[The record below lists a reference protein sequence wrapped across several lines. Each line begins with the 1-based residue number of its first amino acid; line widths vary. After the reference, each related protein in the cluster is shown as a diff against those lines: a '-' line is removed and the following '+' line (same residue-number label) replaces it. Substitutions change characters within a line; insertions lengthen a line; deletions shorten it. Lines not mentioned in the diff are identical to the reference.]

1 MTALRQLGNNDSD
14 SLSSISISKSMFE
27 SVIRDLL
34 LTRTDHIIELYEG
47 GGSNWQVTKTGTPG
61 QLGSFEDILFASNDM
76 HDAPATIA
84 VQVSIRDRERLVGL
98 AFVNLTK
105 RSMGLTEFLDDDHYT
120 NLESAIIALGC
131 KECVTP
137 QESGSVTDTE
147 RLNDVF
153 SRCNVL
159 LTKRKKMIFKIKDV
173 DQDMGR
179 LVKGSVEQL
188 KDQVFASEIAAGAL
202 GAILSYTELLADDSN
217 YGKFVLEPYSVNTF
231 MRLDAAAL
239 RALNVLESKAD
250 GNKNFSLFGLM
261 NRTCTAGMGKRLLNK
276 WLKQPLLDVI
286 EINHRLNLVQAFV
299 EDAAL
304 RQDMRQHLKRIP
316 DVDRLIRKV
325 DKRKASLQDI
335 VKLYQVCIGWEGG
348 NIQ

>member
-27 SVIRDLL
+27 SIIRDLL

-47 GGSNWQVTKTGTPG
+47 GGSNWLVTKTGTPG

-131 KECVTP
+131 KECVAP
-137 QESGSVTDTE
+137 QESGTVTDTE
-147 RLNDVF
+147 RLNGVF

-159 LTKRKKMIFKIKDV
+159 LTKRKKMIFKVQDLV
-173 DQDMGR
+173 QDMGR

-188 KDQVFASEIAAGAL
+188 KDQVFASEISKGSDAEHPRRGAR
-202 GAILSYTELLADDSN
+202 GASRMPSF
-217 YGKFVLEPYSVNTF
+217 GGV
-231 MRLDAAAL
+231 RAAA
-239 RALNVLESKAD
+239 
-250 GNKNFSLFGLM
+250 
-261 NRTCTAGMGKRLLNK
+261 
-276 WLKQPLLDVI
+276 P
-286 EINHRLNLVQAFV
+286 
-299 EDAAL
+299 
-304 RQDMRQHLKRIP
+304 
-316 DVDRLIRKV
+316 RKV
-325 DKRKASLQDI
+325 WVR
-335 VKLYQVCIGWEGG
+335 
-348 NIQ
+348 